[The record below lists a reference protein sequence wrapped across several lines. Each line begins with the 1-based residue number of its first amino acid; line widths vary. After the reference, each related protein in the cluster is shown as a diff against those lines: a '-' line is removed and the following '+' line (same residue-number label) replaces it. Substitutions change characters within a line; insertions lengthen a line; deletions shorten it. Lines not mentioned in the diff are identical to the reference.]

1 MGVGKSAIM
10 SHAIY
15 HMMVRKCFTGGVIVL
30 DLKKVKLFNEFRRKL
45 ELTIIK
51 KLRLLNSSKRQVVE
65 RSDFEEFS
73 HLLADF
79 FNQSDEDFV
88 LNNKRKDKRS
98 KLTFLICL
106 DNCED
111 LLSSRKEDSIKFQ
124 SVILELWKK
133 CKCLSIMISTNSSYK
148 LKNHIRGE

>member
-51 KLRLLNSSKRQVVE
+51 KLRLLNSSKR
-65 RSDFEEFS
+65 
-73 HLLADF
+73 
-79 FNQSDEDFV
+79 
-88 LNNKRKDKRS
+88 
-98 KLTFLICL
+98 
-106 DNCED
+106 
-111 LLSSRKEDSIKFQ
+111 
-124 SVILELWKK
+124 
-133 CKCLSIMISTNSSYK
+133 
-148 LKNHIRGE
+148 